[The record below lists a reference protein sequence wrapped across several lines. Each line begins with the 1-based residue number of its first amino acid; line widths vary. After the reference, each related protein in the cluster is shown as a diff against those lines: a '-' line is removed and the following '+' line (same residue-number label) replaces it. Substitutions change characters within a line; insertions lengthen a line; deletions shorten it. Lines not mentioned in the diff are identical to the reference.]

1 MAGYSTND
9 IEIMLESK
17 GRNSQD
23 HCPRSE
29 YPLINIIA
37 LWSIITPPPV
47 MDAPYS
53 EALKRGCGCR
63 AYKEVFTGAC
73 E

>member
-29 YPLINIIA
+29 YPLI
-37 LWSIITPPPV
+37 